1 VTVVA
6 LLPLRPRNGGDRSP
20 AVHLRRRNRTLAVP
34 SVLGDSQTRHQEFEV
49 NATST
54 RRVVPVI
61 AALALGATLTACG
74 SSDTSA
80 DPSTSPSTGDLSSL
94 TGELNG
100 AGSSA
105 QEKAQGAWAVG
116 FQGLTDGNVTVNY
129 NPLGSGDGRKQFAEG
144 GVDLAGTDSY
154 FKDDEGELSAA
165 KKRCAG
171 EDIIE
176 VPAYVSPIAVFFNVP
191 GVKDLNLDADTI
203 AQIFDGKI
211 KNWNDKAIAT
221 QNPGAKLPDLA
232 ITPVHRSDDSGT
244 TKNFTDYL
252 GKASKSWSYE
262 AADAFPVKG
271 GLAAEGTS
279 GVVAAVTKGKGTVG
293 YADESQVGDLAVAAI
308 KVGDDYNK
316 PSAAGAAAVVELS
329 KAVADRPATDMAVD
343 IDRAT
348 TEAGAYPLV
357 LVSYLVACQ
366 HYDDAAKADLVKGY
380 LTYILG
386 DGQKAAADEAG
397 SSPLAKAT
405 ADKAL
410 EIVAKIAAK

>member
-1 VTVVA
+1 VIATSARRVI
-6 LLPLRPRNGGDRSP
+6 P
-20 AVHLRRRNRTLAVP
+20 AV
-34 SVLGDSQTRHQEFEV
+34 
-49 NATST
+49 
-54 RRVVPVI
+54 
-61 AALALGATLTACG
+61 AALALGVSLTACG

-80 DPSTSPSTGDLSSL
+80 DPSTSASATDLSSL
-94 TGELNG
+94 SGELNG

-105 QEKAQGAWAVG
+105 QEKAQGAWAAG

-129 NPLGSGDGRKQFAEG
+129 NPVGSGDGRTQFAQG
-144 GVDLAGTDSY
+144 GVDFAGTDSY
-154 FKDDEGELSAA
+154 FKDDEGELTNAN
-165 KKRCAG
+165 KRCG

-211 KNWNDKAIAT
+211 KNWNAPEIAKL
-221 QNPGAKLPDLA
+221 NADAKLPDLA

-252 GKASKSWSYE
+252 GKASTSWKYD

-279 GVVAAVTKGKGTVG
+279 GVVAAVTNGKGTIG
-293 YADESQVGDLAVAAI
+293 YADESQVGDLSVAAI
-308 KVGDDYNK
+308 KVGGAFNK
-316 PSAAGAAAVVELS
+316 PTAEGAAAVVDLS
-329 KAVADRPATDMAVD
+329 KAVAGRPATDMAVD
-343 IDRAT
+343 IDRTT

-366 HYDDAAKADLVKGY
+366 HYDDAAKAALVKGY
-380 LTYILG
+380 LTYVLG

-397 SSPLAKAT
+397 SSPLTKAT
-405 ADKAL
+405 ADKAIA
-410 EIVAKIAAK
+410 IVEKIAAK

>member
-1 VTVVA
+1 MIATSARRV
-6 LLPLRPRNGGDRSP
+6 LP
-20 AVHLRRRNRTLAVP
+20 AV
-34 SVLGDSQTRHQEFEV
+34 
-49 NATST
+49 
-54 RRVVPVI
+54 
-61 AALALGATLTACG
+61 AALALGVSLTACG
-74 SSDTSA
+74 SSDDKSA
-80 DPSTSPSTGDLSSL
+80 TPSSSDTANLSSL

-105 QEKAQGAWAVG
+105 QEKAQGAWAAG

-129 NPLGSGDGRKQFAEG
+129 NPVGSGDGRTQFAQG
-144 GVDLAGTDSY
+144 GVDFAGTDSY

-165 KKRCAG
+165 NKRCG

-191 GVKDLNLDADTI
+191 GVKELNLDADTI

-211 KNWNDKAIAT
+211 KNWNAPEIAKL
-221 QNPGAKLPDLA
+221 NADAKLPDLA

-252 GKASKSWSYE
+252 GKASGSWSYD

-279 GVVAAVTKGKGTVG
+279 GVVAAVTNGKGTIG

-308 KVGDDYNK
+308 KVGEDFNK
-316 PSAAGAAAVVELS
+316 PTAEGAAAVVDIS
-329 KAVADRPATDMAVD
+329 KAVEGRPATDMAVD
-343 IDRAT
+343 IDRKT

-380 LTYILG
+380 LTYVLG
-386 DGQKAAADEAG
+386 DGQAAAADEAG
-397 SSPLAKAT
+397 SSPLTKAT

-410 EIVAKIAAK
+410 AIVEKIAAK

>member
-1 VTVVA
+1 MI
-6 LLPLRPRNGGDRSP
+6 
-20 AVHLRRRNRTLAVP
+20 
-34 SVLGDSQTRHQEFEV
+34 
-49 NATST
+49 ATSA
-54 RRVVPVI
+54 RRVVPAV
-61 AALALGATLTACG
+61 AALALGVSLTACG
-74 SSDTSA
+74 SSDNSA
-80 DPSTSPSTGDLSSL
+80 DPSASASTGDLSSL

-105 QEKAQGAWAVG
+105 QEKAQGAWAAG

-129 NPLGSGDGRKQFAEG
+129 NPVGSGDGRTQFAQG
-144 GVDLAGTDSY
+144 GVDFAGTDSY

-165 KKRCAG
+165 NKRCGG

-211 KNWNDKAIAT
+211 TKWNAPEIAKL
-221 QNPGAKLPDLA
+221 NADAKLPDLA

-252 GKASKSWSYE
+252 GKASGSWKYE

-279 GVVAAVTKGKGTVG
+279 GVVAAVTNGKGTIG
-293 YADESQVGDLAVAAI
+293 YADESQVGDLSVAAI
-308 KVGDDYNK
+308 KVGDAFNK
-316 PSAAGAAAVVELS
+316 PTAEGAAAVVDLS
-329 KAVADRPATDMAVD
+329 KAVEGRPATDMAVD
-343 IDRAT
+343 IDRKT

-380 LTYILG
+380 LTYVLG
-386 DGQKAAADEAG
+386 DGQAAAADEAG
-397 SSPLAKAT
+397 SSPLTKAT
-405 ADKAL
+405 ADKAIA
-410 EIVAKIAAK
+410 IVEKIAAK

>member
-1 VTVVA
+1 M
-6 LLPLRPRNGGDRSP
+6 
-20 AVHLRRRNRTLAVP
+20 
-34 SVLGDSQTRHQEFEV
+34 

-54 RRVVPVI
+54 RRVIVPAF
-61 AALALGATLTACG
+61 AALVLGASLTACG
-74 SSDTSA
+74 SSNDA
-80 DPSTSPSTGDLSSL
+80 DATDNASDSTLASL

-116 FQGLTDGNVTVNY
+116 FQGLTGGNVTVNY
-129 NPLGSGDGRKQFAEG
+129 NPVGSGDGRQQFAQG
-144 GVDLAGTDSY
+144 GVDFAGTDSY

-165 KKRCAG
+165 NKRCGG

-191 GVKDLNLDADTI
+191 GVDELNLDADTV

-211 KNWNDKAIAT
+211 KNWNDKAIAA
-221 QNPGAKLPDLA
+221 QNEGAKLPDLA

-252 GKASKSWSYE
+252 GKASKSWKYDAE
-262 AADAFPVKG
+262 DAFPVKG

-279 GVVAAVTKGKGTVG
+279 GVVAAVTKGKGTIG
-293 YADESQVGDLAVAAI
+293 YADESQVGDLSVVAL
-308 KVGDDYNK
+308 KVGESYNK
-316 PSAAGAAAVVELS
+316 PTAEGAAAVVELS
-329 KAVADRPATDMAVD
+329 KPVAGRPATDLAVD
-343 IDRAT
+343 IDRTT
-348 TEAGAYPLV
+348 TEAGAYPAI

-380 LTYILG
+380 LTYVLG
-386 DGQKAAADEAG
+386 EGQQASADEAG
-397 SSPLAKAT
+397 SAPLTKAT

-410 EIVAKIAAK
+410 AVVEKIAAK